1 MKKKIA
7 DVSLSNTSLETQ
19 KKKKS
24 QHYTNP
30 TKRNLAKNDRYSEKN
45 VFPFF
50 FYSWKTKKNSIL
62 FLPFE

>member
-7 DVSLSNTSLETQ
+7 DVSLSNTSLENT

-30 TKRNLAKNDRYSEKN
+30 TKRNLAKKDRYSEKN

-50 FYSWKTKKNSIL
+50 FLLMENKKNSIL